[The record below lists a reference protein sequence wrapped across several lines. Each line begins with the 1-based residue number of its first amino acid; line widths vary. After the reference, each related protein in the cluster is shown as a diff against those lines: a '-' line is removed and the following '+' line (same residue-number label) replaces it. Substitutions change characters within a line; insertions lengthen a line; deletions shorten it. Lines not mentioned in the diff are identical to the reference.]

1 MSDQELIEAPTARDL
16 QVTRAGPLVPTTPGA
31 LLDLAVR
38 SGASLDQLERLMAM
52 QVAWET
58 REAEKA
64 FNVAFAAFKD
74 EAIRII
80 RTKKITDGPL
90 KGKHHAELSEI
101 INTVS
106 PLLSKHGLSLSWRLS
121 KDEPGWL
128 EVTCVL
134 AHVAGHSQATSMGG
148 APDTGPGR
156 NAIQARGS
164 TKTYLERYTSTA
176 LLGLAA
182 QDADND
188 GAGGAADEAKKEL
201 CEWISKAD
209 AAATHE
215 ALDVVV
221 RGGVFAF
228 KHNKRAHAEFRAA
241 VENRR
246 IALNKRS

>member
-1 MSDQELIEAPTARDL
+1 MPDQELIEAPTARDL

-38 SGASLDQLERLMAM
+38 SGAGVDQLERLMAM
-52 QVAWET
+52 QVAYEK

-64 FNVAFAAFKD
+64 LNAAFAAFKD
-74 EAIRII
+74 ESVRIL

-90 KGKHHAELSEI
+90 KGKRHAELSEI
-101 INTVS
+101 VATVS
-106 PLLSKHGLSLSWRLS
+106 PLLSKHGLSISWRLT
-121 KDEPGWL
+121 KDEPTWM

-134 AHVAGHSQATSMGG
+134 AHIAGHSQTTSMGG

-156 NAIQARGS
+156 NSIQARGS
-164 TKTYLERYTSTA
+164 TKSYLERYTATA

-182 QDADND
+182 EDPDDD

-201 CEWISKAD
+201 NEWIGKAS
-209 AAATHE
+209 AAADHA
-215 ALDVVV
+215 ALNVVV

-228 KHNKRAHAEFRAA
+228 KHNKRAYTDFRAA

-246 IALNKRS
+246 IELDKRK